1 MEHSMRRPKNGLP
14 IQQRLLSLLT
24 DSTNWLY
31 LLLFYPII
39 DYVLRKIIPIPIVSS
54 FWDDGVLVVLLGFA
68 LLAYFVN
75 ERPLPGIK
83 HVLTAF
89 FVLGL
94 ALMVSDMD
102 NFKVSVE
109 GFRAIY
115 EYVLAFFVGF
125 YLIKSTDDLNKYIK
139 VLTFV
144 GFIVGLY
151 GVMQVA
157 LGIETTQG
165 WVNEGETM
173 KTRAYSIVTSPNVLG
188 SYMAFIAPIAM
199 GLVLQSKTTKD
210 RMIWGAITLIVI
222 AALLFTGSRGAWF
235 AFAAVILFGCSL
247 WNRKI
252 AVYLLIAGMI
262 GLAALWALPDSTPL
276 VGSVK
281 NRIDTLFS
289 ADYWEK
295 STSDGRIKR
304 WTDAY
309 HQMRLE
315 PLFGAGLGH
324 HGGAVGYRHFGT
336 IYTDS
341 YFFKSIAELGLL
353 GIGMLVTLAVM
364 IIRYCLALVRR
375 LTDTPNYFLALGV
388 LCGMFAVSLH
398 NLVENIFEV
407 PFMLIYF
414 WLIGGFVTGLL
425 AEKTKS
431 FPEKR

>member
-39 DYVLRKIIPIPIVSS
+39 DFVLRKIIPIPIVSS

-144 GFIVGLY
+144 GFIVGLI
-151 GVMQVA
+151 GVLQVA

-210 RMIWGAITLIVI
+210 RLIWGAMALIVI

-235 AFAAVILFGCSL
+235 AFAAVVLFGCSL

-281 NRIDTLFS
+281 NRIETLFS
-289 ADYWEK
+289 ADYWTK

-309 HQMRLE
+309 NQMRLE

-353 GIGMLVTLAVM
+353 GIGLLVTLAVM

-375 LTDTPNYFLALGV
+375 LTNTPHYFLALGV

-414 WLIGGFVTGLL
+414 WLIGGFVAGLI